1 MNTPASGS
9 GGQEAGKP
17 EGGTFGVDAPKVP
30 FALGTVA
37 LLLTI
42 VGCVLMITKGF
53 VPGLVTLIF
62 ALFFGLSAC
71 SYLYTALQGKF
82 VWWADLLDDARLKGS
97 EYAVDLGCGR
107 GAVLVSLAKR
117 LTTGRVSG
125 IDLWRIQDQSGND
138 IEATKNNARVCGVE
152 DRVELNTG
160 NITTLPYDDGQFDLV
175 VSSLAIHNLK
185 AREDRRKA
193 ISEAVRVLEPGG
205 KIIIADISHAEEYA
219 DWLSQAGMESVRL
232 QDLGVRGWWGG
243 PWMPTGVVTAS
254 RPGRR
259 LIRTELAHSPTR
271 F

>member
-1 MNTPASGS
+1 MNGPASGS

-17 EGGTFGVDAPKVP
+17 EGGTFGVDGPKVLL
-30 FALGTVA
+30 ALGATA

-42 VGCVLMITKGF
+42 IGCVLMITHGS

-62 ALFFGLSAC
+62 GAFFALCAF
-71 SYLYTALQGKF
+71 SYLYTTLHGKF
-82 VWWADLLDDARLKGS
+82 VWWADLLDDARLKGN

-107 GAVLVSLAKR
+107 GAVMISLAKR

-125 IDLWRIQDQSGND
+125 IDLWRSQDQSGND
-138 IEATKNNARVCGVE
+138 IEATKHNARSCGVE

-160 NITTLPYDDGQFDLV
+160 NITTLPYYDEQFDLV

-193 ISEAVRVLEPGG
+193 ITEAVRVLEPGG
-205 KIIIADISHAEEYA
+205 KIIIADISHTEEYA
-219 DWLSQAGMESVRL
+219 DWLNEAGMESVTL

-243 PWMPTGVVTAS
+243 PWMPTSAVTAS
-254 RPGRR
+254 RPGGRS
-259 LIRTELAHSPTR
+259 LTT
-271 F
+271 